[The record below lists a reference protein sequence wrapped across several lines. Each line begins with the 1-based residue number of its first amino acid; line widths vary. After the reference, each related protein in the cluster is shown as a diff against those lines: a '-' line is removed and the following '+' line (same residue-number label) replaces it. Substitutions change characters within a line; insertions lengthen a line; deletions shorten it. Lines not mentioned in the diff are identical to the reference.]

1 MARRQES
8 EHGRRGGGSA
18 FDGRRRPPALLAAH
32 GDAAQIDHRVFDDA
46 SAHPAGRAPRPLPRP
61 LLHPSRHAEQVD
73 GALRRLRQ
81 FPVPVQARDVLDG
94 GAAILHLRHH
104 RRHLQSAHRLHRRA
118 LRAQRPEPRP
128 AQVARHAVGALGDPA
143 GDELSRLAMAVR
155 SFLQR
160 VQLALA
166 PGQHRSRCLDRRR
179 QLGALLRHSGQ
190 CLDRRAVLHDHVSG
204 GAEIGSRAALRGG
217 GDRRR
222 QLVAAHVVRDA
233 AHDAQHHGHHRAV
246 FPDRD
251 LRQFRHRAHPDRGR
265 ADRSHAR
272 VRHLGVLDRHSG
284 QRHSARRQRLA
295 VHGARHPSPRE
306 RNVMTAAAI
315 TTANAPARK
324 RRYGSMSRDR
334 RWALRWSYFFLTV
347 FAIFFLMP
355 PVYMLITSLKTSAE
369 ISAATNPWWVYHP
382 TLGNYVELLTSSQYL
397 TFFRN
402 SALVSVIVV
411 AITML
416 ISVPAAFALS
426 RMRFWGSA
434 ALATGIFLTYL
445 IPETLLFIPL
455 FKMFALV
462 NEYTGIQLINR
473 WWVLLLLYP
482 TLTVPFCTWIM
493 IGYFASIP
501 KELDEAALMDGANY
515 RQILTRVFIP
525 VALPGLIAATIFAFT
540 VSWAQFLYPLA
551 FTTSADQLVLPV
563 GIVTSLIKGD
573 VFNWGQ
579 IMTGALLGAA
589 PPLIIY
595 AFLMDYYIA
604 GLTAGATKG

>member
-1 MARRQES
+1 
-8 EHGRRGGGSA
+8 
-18 FDGRRRPPALLAAH
+18 
-32 GDAAQIDHRVFDDA
+32 
-46 SAHPAGRAPRPLPRP
+46 
-61 LLHPSRHAEQVD
+61 
-73 GALRRLRQ
+73 
-81 FPVPVQARDVLDG
+81 
-94 GAAILHLRHH
+94 
-104 RRHLQSAHRLHRRA
+104 
-118 LRAQRPEPRP
+118 
-128 AQVARHAVGALGDPA
+128 
-143 GDELSRLAMAVR
+143 
-155 SFLQR
+155 
-160 VQLALA
+160 
-166 PGQHRSRCLDRRR
+166 
-179 QLGALLRHSGQ
+179 
-190 CLDRRAVLHDHVSG
+190 
-204 GAEIGSRAALRGG
+204 
-217 GDRRR
+217 
-222 QLVAAHVVRDA
+222 
-233 AHDAQHHGHHRAV
+233 
-246 FPDRD
+246 
-251 LRQFRHRAHPDRGR
+251 
-265 ADRSHAR
+265 
-272 VRHLGVLDRHSG
+272 
-284 QRHSARRQRLA
+284 
-295 VHGARHPSPRE
+295 
-306 RNVMTAAAI
+306 
-315 TTANAPARK
+315 
-324 RRYGSMSRDR
+324 MSRDR
-334 RWALRWSYFFLTV
+334 RWALRWSYFFLIL

-355 PVYMLITSLKTSAE
+355 PVYMLITSLKTSVE
-369 ISAATNPWWVYHP
+369 ISAATNPWWVQNP
-382 TLGNYVELLTSSQYL
+382 TLSNYAELLTSRMYL
-397 TFFRN
+397 TFFLN

-411 AITML
+411 TITML
-416 ISVPAAFALS
+416 ISIPAAFALS

-434 ALATGIFLTYL
+434 TLATGVFLTYL

-462 NEYTGIQLINR
+462 NEHLGIQLINR

-563 GIVTSLIKGD
+563 GIITTLTKGD